1 MYSSMYGTDYYDA
14 AESLAAVSA
23 IMGPVMFISFA
34 VMIIMLVSQWKLFTK
49 AGRPGWACLIPI
61 YNLVV
66 MLQIVGKS
74 PWLILLMLIPI
85 ANFVFAIMLQ
95 IWVAQA
101 YGKSTAY
108 GIGLLFLP
116 VIFYPM
122 LAFGSSEYQGA

>member
-116 VIFYPM
+116 VIFY
-122 LAFGSSEYQGA
+122 QC